1 MAILEEALGPGVL
14 ALVLKSVYTSYTRL
28 RNEANAVIIKETKFR
43 AVVAALVNE
52 LPLLLDIYRAYDT
65 YVV

>member
-1 MAILEEALGPGVL
+1 MEEALGPGVL
-14 ALVLKSVYTSYTRL
+14 ALVLKSVCTSYTRL
-28 RNEANAVIIKETKFR
+28 RNEANAVTIKETKFR

-52 LPLLLDIYRAYDT
+52 LSLLLDICRAYDT